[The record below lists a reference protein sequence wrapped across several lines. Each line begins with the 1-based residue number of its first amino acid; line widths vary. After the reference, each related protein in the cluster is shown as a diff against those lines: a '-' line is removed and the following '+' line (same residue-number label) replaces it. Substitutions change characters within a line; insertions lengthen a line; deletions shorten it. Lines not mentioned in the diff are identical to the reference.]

1 MAGLGCKW
9 LVVFLRSSFSDS
21 SSFPDW
27 AWGELDN
34 AVFGKPGPLD
44 PSFCCCKVAELVLVL
59 ELLGSLDT
67 DSVSIV
73 WSK

>member
-1 MAGLGCKW
+1 MAGLCCKG
-9 LVVFLRSSFSDS
+9 LVVFLRSSDSDS
-21 SSFPDW
+21 SSFLDW
-27 AWGELDN
+27 GWGELDN

-59 ELLGSLDT
+59 ELLGSLDV
-67 DSVSIV
+67 DSVANV